1 MLITPLAL
9 VVICTSASM
18 DFRAST
24 FGTSYKHDKYTHTNI
39 NPTYMRQLML
49 VKLMLSHQQV
59 ISLKFPGIAKWSDAI
74 FPPGHDGHG
83 GQEKYQKPKF
93 P

>member
-1 MLITPLAL
+1 
-9 VVICTSASM
+9 
-18 DFRAST
+18 
-24 FGTSYKHDKYTHTNI
+24 
-39 NPTYMRQLML
+39 ML

>member
-1 MLITPLAL
+1 
-9 VVICTSASM
+9 
-18 DFRAST
+18 
-24 FGTSYKHDKYTHTNI
+24 
-39 NPTYMRQLML
+39 ML

-74 FPPGHDGHG
+74 FPPPGHDGHG

-93 P
+93 PLEYLLYRQTYGFLLSS